1 MSILGSGVQAQVLHR
16 QKLELEYQIA
26 IKTNTKDYWTECV
39 GEQEY
44 DISRYNSGVSTWN
57 SAVKADKSNENKEG
71 VDHYA
76 NRKTAYK
83 DSSVQ
88 FAKYVGYRVSQDQK
102 QVILQNRD
110 YTWDSGYE
118 EAKKESVTWLAVI
131 QGKEKTLDME
141 LENLE
146 SQLTM
151 VDTQLKS
158 FQQLH
163 QNDTKN
169 DTVLWCVG
177 GG

>member
-1 MSILGSGVQAQVLHR
+1 M
-16 QKLELEYQIA
+16 
-26 IKTNTKDYWTECV
+26 
-39 GEQEY
+39 
-44 DISRYNSGVSTWN
+44 
-57 SAVKADKSNENKEG
+57 
-71 VDHYA
+71 
-76 NRKTAYK
+76 
-83 DSSVQ
+83 
-88 FAKYVGYRVSQDQK
+88 
-102 QVILQNRD
+102 QNRD